1 MAMPMRLLLMIA
13 AVLIAA
19 SPGLASPGEDRLA
32 AFLAKKYGK
41 ADRFTAVFNK
51 VFPQQASTTT
61 PVPFE
66 GRKADGSYWWGA
78 YFGNGNVV
86 VLSWPYKSLVKHCE
100 SGGGTMMPAMLYSL
114 SDGPPAAPVQLTDPS
129 SGSDVT
135 LTPAMLRGWS
145 ANSEAATNAE
155 SLGRAK
161 YQSNSRNAELVDARK
176 IIGVFTCRATEGGR
190 VLWHVAILPTPVGDW
205 NNFANSQMSG
215 TSWVMLRIL
224 AIDRALIDRTAA
236 VFAAKEGEDR
246 ARRGQSDALAI
257 QRETEAAA
265 RARAE
270 LPKLA
275 AFQAKVAIGDDTNCG
290 LVLGFKG
297 PLVNVQVPANIKLPS
312 GASTV
317 FVKRTALTPPRSRHN
332 CYEYGNFTGLWYV
345 GREIGMDDMR

>member
-1 MAMPMRLLLMIA
+1 LVL
-13 AVLIAA
+13 AVAIVVVTPVFAA
-19 SPGLASPGEDRLA
+19 SGDMSLE

-41 ADRFTAVFNK
+41 KDGFTAVFNK
-51 VFPQQASTTT
+51 VFPQQGPTTT

-66 GRKADGSYWWGA
+66 GRKPDGSYWWGA

-100 SGGGTMMPAMLYSL
+100 SSGGALMPTIPYSL
-114 SDGPPAAPVQLTDPS
+114 SYGPPTQPARLVDPS
-129 SGSDVT
+129 GGPALT
-135 LTPAMLRGWS
+135 LTPEMLRTWS
-145 ANSEAATNAE
+145 ANSATDVAAE
-155 SLGRAK
+155 RLLPAK

-176 IIGVFTCRATEGGR
+176 IIGVFSCHVGDGGQ
-190 VLWHVAILPTPVGDW
+190 VLWHLAILPTPMGDW

-224 AIDRALIDRTAA
+224 AVDRALIDRTTAA
-236 VFAAKEGEDR
+236 FAARESADR
-246 ARRGQSDALAI
+246 ALSKQSDAVAA
-257 QRETEAAA
+257 QRNAEAAA
-265 RARAE
+265 RARIE

-275 AFQAKVAIGDDTNCG
+275 AFQAKVAIGDDSNCG

-317 FVKRTALTPPRSRHN
+317 FVKRAALAPPRSRYN
-332 CYEYGNFTGLWYV
+332 CYEYGSLTGVWYV